1 MYGGLVMKLV
11 KDNIVKITDDPV
23 KIEKLIELGYELTGV
38 EIVEETEDNKAEDK
52 EAEDK
57 EAEDN
62 KAENKEADEVVNE
75 ETEAVETA
83 EAAEKAEKAE
93 VKKTK
98 KTTSNKK

>member
-1 MYGGLVMKLV
+1 MKLV

-38 EIVEETEDNKAEDK
+38 EIVEEAEDNKAEDNKAEDK
-52 EAEDK
+52 EA
-57 EAEDN
+57 
-62 KAENKEADEVVNE
+62 DEVVNE
-75 ETEAVETA
+75 EAEAVETA
-83 EAAEKAEKAE
+83 EAVEEAEKAE

>member
-1 MYGGLVMKLV
+1 MYRSLVMKLV

-38 EIVEETEDNKAEDK
+38 EIVEEREDNKAEDK
-52 EAEDK
+52 EV
-57 EAEDN
+57 EDN
-62 KAENKEADEVVNE
+62 KAEDKEADEVVNE
-75 ETEAVETA
+75 ETEAIETA
-83 EAAEKAEKAE
+83 EAAEEAEKAE

>member
-38 EIVEETEDNKAEDK
+38 EIVEEAEDK

-57 EAEDN
+57 KAED
-62 KAENKEADEVVNE
+62 KKEADEVVNE
-75 ETEAVETA
+75 EA
-83 EAAEKAEKAE
+83 EVIEEAEKAE